1 MYRVFLIHNT
11 SPEEMVLVWRL
22 QTLAA
27 ASGLHLD
34 VPNLNQRQNSIL
46 IDQMIE
52 HADSVIVLVTRA
64 ALDSVHLVG
73 EIQMAQSKGRT
84 IIPIFEKGV
93 PTESMNEL
101 KGSTVF
107 FFDPQ
112 EPWEMESK
120 LSQFLTK
127 QATDKETR
135 NSILAL
141 AATFAGV
148 FLLSRLSE
156 N

>member
-11 SPEEMVLVWRL
+11 SSEQMVMVWRL

-34 VPNLNQRQNSIL
+34 VPNDQQRRNPVL
-46 IDQMIE
+46 IEQMIDSS
-52 HADSVIVLVTRA
+52 DSVIVLITQA
-64 ALDSVHLVG
+64 ALESDYVVK
-73 EIQMAQSKGRT
+73 EINLARSKTRT

-93 PTESMNEL
+93 PKTIRAIAGANYFE
-101 KGSTVF
+101 
-107 FFDPQ
+107 FDPHK
-112 EPWEMESK
+112 PWEMESK
-120 LSQFLTK
+120 LSAFLSK
-127 QATDKETR
+127 QIKDKETR

-148 FLLSRLSE
+148 FLLSKLSE